1 MTKRER
7 KRDRLG
13 GITRHKAGSRWL
25 SRDRPRS
32 YCWNLIDTTMK
43 LLEKRGVRGRA
54 APSANFFFVGKCVL
68 PIPIFDNDFT
78 NGLKL
83 TALTIIKSVLQHKM
97 LFYPS
102 VHLQLEGQ
110 EVRKRGAERHRL
122 KRGVNK
128 SGGG

>member
-1 MTKRER
+1 MQ
-7 KRDRLG
+7 
-13 GITRHKAGSRWL
+13 I
-25 SRDRPRS
+25 
-32 YCWNLIDTTMK
+32 
-43 LLEKRGVRGRA
+43 
-54 APSANFFFVGKCVL
+54 FFFVGKCVL
-68 PIPIFDNDFT
+68 PIPISDDDFT

-83 TALTIIKSVLQHKM
+83 TALTIIKSVLQHKI